1 MRARS
6 RGKALG
12 AALGVA
18 VGALAL
24 ACAHPVAPER
34 AAVLTHESDDPP
46 GCAGVPG
53 AAGLRWPLQGRV
65 TSVFGER
72 EGRQHRGIDIA
83 GRYGMGI
90 RAAAAGTVA
99 FSGHKAHYGRVV
111 IVDHPAGV
119 STVYAHNEDL
129 YVYAGL
135 PVERGQVIAEIGSS
149 GRSTGPHLHFEVR
162 IAEHAV
168 DPLGCLPP
176 RQGSHSG

>member
-1 MRARS
+1 M
-6 RGKALG
+6 
-12 AALGVA
+12 A

>member
-6 RGKALG
+6 SAKALG

-18 VGALAL
+18 AGLLAFG
-24 ACAHPVAPER
+24 CAQPLVPER
-34 AAVLTHESDDPP
+34 AAAPTRESEDPP

-53 AAGLRWPLQGRV
+53 AAGFQWPLQGRV
-65 TSVFGER
+65 TSDFGER
-72 EGRQHRGIDIA
+72 EGREHRGIDIA
-83 GRYGMGI
+83 GRYGTGI

-135 PVERGQVIAEIGSS
+135 PVEQGQVIAEIGSS

-162 IAEHAV
+162 VAEHAV

-176 RQGSHSG
+176 R